1 MIGKIMFSIEK
12 ENVEIIV
19 EEGIIKSH
27 SFQEVENKKY
37 LYTDLTFFNED
48 YTLMTNK
55 QYDAFYEENEEIIEL
70 IADLESK
77 LQRWENVNKTIKKN
91 NVFK

>member
-77 LQRWENVNKTIKKN
+77 LQR
-91 NVFK
+91 